1 MYSYNAGKC
10 WFEEK
15 TKAKLFSIF
24 KGKGITVT
32 FFLPSLLWSPCIIG
46 LLVVDITSFVVS
58 SLLVIES
65 VVRGG
70 TEQ

>member
-1 MYSYNAGKC
+1 MYSYNASKGS
-10 WFEEK
+10 FEEK

-24 KGKGITVT
+24 NGKAITVI
-32 FFLPSLLWSPCIIG
+32 FSLPSLLWSPCTIG
-46 LLVVDITSFVVS
+46 LLVVDINSFEVFI
-58 SLLVIES
+58 LLVTDS